1 MVRSLVPYDITIC
14 GIPDLDSHRETGI
27 THALSIIDV
36 DEPDPAAFRRYRNV
50 RRLLLRCD
58 DVVAPYA
65 GFQAPSREDVQKLVE
80 FGATLPDEAHGGH
93 LLIHCHAG
101 ISRSTAAAAIIM
113 AQHNPGK
120 EQEAFL
126 QLLDMR
132 PHAWPNTRIVTFA
145 DELLDRNGAMLEGL
159 QAYRRALLQRKPHL
173 AEVIRNIGR
182 GHELPSD

>member
-14 GIPDLDSHRETGI
+14 GIPDLDSHREKGV
-27 THALSIIDV
+27 THALSIIDP
-36 DEPDPAAFRRYRNV
+36 DEPDPSAFKRYRNV
-50 RRLLLRCD
+50 RRLLIRCD

-65 GFQAPSREDVQKLVE
+65 GFQPPSREDVQKLIE

-101 ISRSTAAAAIIM
+101 ISRSTAAAGIIM

-126 QLLDMR
+126 HLLDMR
-132 PHAWPNTRIVTFA
+132 PHAWPNTRIVAFA
-145 DELLDRNGAMLEGL
+145 DEMLDRNGAMLEAL
-159 QAYRRALLQRKPHL
+159 NAYRRELLKRKPHL
-173 AEVIRNIGR
+173 AEIIRNIGR
-182 GHELPSD
+182 GNELP